1 MNKTITIKQKGEIK
15 MNNVIL
21 TGNLGDDPKEFYT
34 PDGVAIASFQMAFRS
49 GKDKTSWIRVS
60 CYQKVAEAALRCLHK
75 GAKIAVNGVLDQ
87 QSWTDE
93 HQNKK
98 SGYRLIANQIEFI
111 KTDGRGFNKEAGAE
125 GEGETQ
131 GASAHDD
138 VPF

>member
-1 MNKTITIKQKGEIK
+1 

-34 PDGVAIASFQMAFRS
+34 PDGVAIASFSLAFRS
-49 GKDKTSWIRVS
+49 GKDKTSWLRVS
-60 CYQKVAEAALRCLHK
+60 CYQKVAEVALRCLHK

-87 QSWTDE
+87 QKWTDE
-93 HQNKK
+93 HQNPK

-111 KTDGRGFNKEAGAE
+111 HTDGRGFNKEAGAE
-125 GEGETQ
+125 SESE